1 VPAAPRIRAAGP
13 GDRGGLLQ
21 LWLDLVEYH
30 RRLDPDYPGVPCIR
44 EVLLK
49 EIERG
54 VRTRSCRLGVAQEG
68 TQLVGFVFAE
78 VERGAGPRHDGMGVG
93 WIHELYVDPAWR
105 QRGVARALLAFVDE
119 FFEPRSPARISVRV
133 ESGNK
138 DGLRFWLHRGFA
150 ERERTLSRQRP

>member
-1 VPAAPRIRAAGP
+1 M
-13 GDRGGLLQ
+13 LQ

-30 RRLDPDYPGVPCIR
+30 RRLDPDYPRVPCIQ

-54 VRTRSCRLGVAQEG
+54 VRMRSCRVGVAEDEARE
-68 TQLVGFVFAE
+68 LVGFVFAE

-93 WIHELYVDPAWR
+93 WIHELYVDSAWR
-105 QRGVARALLAFVDE
+105 QRGVAGALLAFVDE
-119 FFEPRSPARISVRV
+119 FFAQRSPARVSVRV

-150 ERERTLSRQRP
+150 ERERTLTKY

>member
-1 VPAAPRIRAAGP
+1 MPNAARIRAARHA
-13 GDRGGLLQ
+13 DRGGLLQ

-30 RRLDPDYPGVPCIR
+30 QRLDPDYPGVPGIR

-54 VRTRSCRLGVAQEG
+54 VRTRACGLGVAEEG

-78 VERGAGPRHDGMGVG
+78 LERGGGPRREGSRMG

-105 QRGVARALLAFVDE
+105 QRGVASSLLAFVDD
-119 FFEPRSPARISVRV
+119 FFEPRSPARISVRG

-150 ERERTLSRQRP
+150 ERERTLSR

>member
-1 VPAAPRIRAAGP
+1 MPAAPRIRAAGP
-13 GDRGGLLQ
+13 GDLRGVLQ

-30 RRLDPDYPGVPCIR
+30 RRLDPDYPRVPGIR

-54 VRTRSCRLGVAQEG
+54 VRTRSCRLGVAEEG

-78 VERGAGPRHDGMGVG
+78 VERGAGPRHDDTGVG
-93 WIHELYVDPAWR
+93 WIHELYVDSAWR
-105 QRGVARALLAFVDE
+105 QRGVASALLAFVDE
-119 FFEPRSPARISVRV
+119 FFAQRSPARVSVRV

-138 DGLRFWLHRGFA
+138 DGLRFWLRRGFA
-150 ERERTLSRQRP
+150 ERERTLSR